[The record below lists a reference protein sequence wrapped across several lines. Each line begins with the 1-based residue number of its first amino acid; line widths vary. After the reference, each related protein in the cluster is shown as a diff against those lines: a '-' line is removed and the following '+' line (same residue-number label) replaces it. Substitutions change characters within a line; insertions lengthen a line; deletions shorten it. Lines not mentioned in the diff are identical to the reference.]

1 MKSAI
6 AVFFASLISGA
17 LSFADFRPA
26 MSELVQILTGV
37 QISQQAT
44 LEPQQVRDCSAS
56 EKKDEQLFSMSSGT
70 NSMQDLRCDEA
81 TYDESPVYIL

>member
-26 MSELVQILTGV
+26 VSDLVQILTGV
-37 QISQQAT
+37 QLCQENT
-44 LEPQQVRDCSAS
+44 LEPQQQKDCNTD
-56 EKKDEQLFSMSSGT
+56 EKPGEQRLYLISDM
-70 NSMQDLRCDEA
+70 NSTQNLRCDEA
-81 TYDESPVYIL
+81 A

>member
-26 MSELVQILTGV
+26 VSDLVQILTGV
-37 QISQQAT
+37 HLCQENT
-44 LEPQQVRDCSAS
+44 LEPQQGKDCRADEKS
-56 EKKDEQLFSMSSGT
+56 EEQGLYLISDM
-70 NSMQDLRCDEA
+70 NSTQDLRCDEA
-81 TYDESPVYIL
+81 A

>member
-37 QISQQAT
+37 QISQQTT
-44 LEPQQVRDCSAS
+44 LEPQHARDCSANY
-56 EKKDEQLFSMSSGT
+56 KKEEQLLSLNSGT

-81 TYDESPVYIL
+81 AYDESPVYIL